1 MRVTKRDGRTQ
12 NVDASR
18 IRTRL
23 SALLAIHP
31 AINGP
36 DVSRVAQSVISGLVD
51 GISTQKVDELAAE
64 TSAAFACEDPA
75 YDRLAARITV
85 SVLHKQ
91 TQARFVDVAHAMHSG
106 ATPGRPLVSDELM
119 ACAIEF
125 GERVDAA
132 TDHRRDYAY
141 SYFGICTL
149 MSGYL
154 IRSREVVLE
163 RPQHMLWRVALGIHG
178 RNWPEALETYHA
190 MSSGAFTHASP
201 TLFWAGTPRP
211 QMASCFLDEVSD
223 DSIVGIYDTIRDC
236 ANISKLGGGLGVS
249 VSKIRSS
256 KSTVQSTGAA
266 ASGIMP
272 ALRVFNEMARH
283 VSQAGRRKGAI
294 AVYIEPWHA
303 DVYSLIDVRKNTGVE
318 SDRAR
323 DIFPALWVCDLF
335 MERVE
340 RDGDWTLMSPDTAP
354 GLDEVYGS
362 DFASL
367 YARYEAA
374 GAGVQTVR
382 ARDLWN
388 AIITAQIETGTPY
401 MLMKD
406 TVNALSQQS
415 NIGIIKGSNLCAEIC
430 LHVNSTETA
439 VCNLASV
446 ALPRFVDDN
455 ARVFDFAGLA
465 DTVRMA
471 VRNLDVIIDRTF
483 YPTPQAENSNSRHR
497 PVGVGVQGLADVFIA
512 MRLPFDSQ
520 EARHLN
526 VDIFECIYMAALA
539 ESCSRARE
547 HGPYETYRGSPASKG
562 MLQPDLYL
570 AAGFPRGGDV
580 ARDALRTRVASPAW
594 MQLRADIARWGLRN
608 SVLTAL
614 MPTASTAQILGNTE
628 SFEPIGS
635 VMFVRRTLA
644 GEFTLVSEPLVRDL
658 RALGLWTDDT
668 RHAIMRDDGSVRGL
682 CIPDSIRDLYRNA
695 YELPQRAVCQMAAER
710 APFVDQSTS
719 LNIHMAA
726 PTHAK
731 LSSLHFTN
739 WRSGCKTSL
748 YYLRTRAAARP
759 VQVTVPVQSEAC
771 DVACE
776 VDRNMVSCDV
786 ACDACGA

>member
-1 MRVTKRDGRTQ
+1 MAMRVIKRGGSAQ
-12 NVDASR
+12 AVDSGQIQA
-18 IRTRL
+18 RL
-23 SALLAIHP
+23 ADLIAIHP
-31 AINGP
+31 PIAGIDSLRVTRGV
-36 DVSRVAQSVISGLVD
+36 VSGIVD
-51 GISTQKVDELAAE
+51 GISTREVDELAAE
-64 TSAAFACEDPA
+64 TAASFACEDPA
-75 YDRLAARITV
+75 YARLAARITV
-85 SVLHKQ
+85 ADMHKR
-91 TQARFVDVAHAMHSG
+91 TQARFVDVVCSMHAAATSG
-106 ATPGRPLVSDELM
+106 APLVSDELM

-125 GERVDAA
+125 GDRVDGA
-132 TDHRRDYAY
+132 TDHQRDYSY

-149 MSGYL
+149 MSGYM
-154 IRSREVVLE
+154 IRSHKTPLE

-178 RNWPEALETYHA
+178 RNWQDALGTYRA
-190 MSSGAFTHASP
+190 MSRGTFTHASP

-249 VSKIRSS
+249 VSKIRSA
-256 KSTVQSTGAA
+256 KSVVRSTGAP
-266 ASGIMP
+266 ASGVMP

-303 DVYSLIDVRKNTGVE
+303 DVHSLIDVRKNTGVE

-340 RDGDWTLMSPDTAP
+340 NDGAWTLMSPDTAE

-362 DFASL
+362 EFEAL
-367 YARYEAA
+367 YERYEAE
-374 GAGVQTVR
+374 GVGVQTIR

-406 TVNALSQQS
+406 TVNALSQQA
-415 NIGIIKGSNLCAEIC
+415 NVGIIKGSNLCAEIC
-430 LHVNSTETA
+430 LHVSRSETA
-439 VCNLASV
+439 VCNLASI
-446 ALPRFVDDN
+446 ALPTFVDEV
-455 ARVFDFAGLA
+455 AGTFDFVGLA
-465 DTVRMA
+465 ETVRMA
-471 VRNLDVIIDRTF
+471 VRNLDVIIDKTF
-483 YPTPQAENSNSRHR
+483 YPTPESENSNSRHR
-497 PVGVGVQGLADVFIA
+497 PIGVGVQGLADVFIA
-512 MRLPFDSQ
+512 MRMSFDS
-520 EARHLN
+520 EDARRLN
-526 VDIFECIYMAALA
+526 ADIFECIYMAALR
-539 ESCSRARE
+539 ESCSRARD
-547 HGPYETYRGSPASKG
+547 HGPYSSYPGSPASRG

-570 AAGFPRGGDV
+570 AAGFPRGRDECHRL
-580 ARDALRTRVASPAW
+580 ARDALRARTSSPAW
-594 MQLRADIARWGLRN
+594 TTLRTDIARWGLRN

-628 SFEPIGS
+628 SFELIGS

-644 GEFTLVSEPLVRDL
+644 GEFTLVSESLVQDL
-658 RALGLWTDDT
+658 RSIGLWTADT
-668 RHAIMRDDGSVRGL
+668 RHAIMRDDGSVRSL
-682 CIPDSIRDLYRNA
+682 PIPNKVKDLYRNA
-695 YELPQRAVCQMAAER
+695 YELPQKAVCQMAAER

-719 LNIHMAA
+719 LNIHMAS

-739 WRSGCKTSL
+739 WRSGNKTSL

-759 VQVTVPVQSEAC
+759 VQVTVPVQSSGL
-771 DVACE
+771 
-776 VDRNMVSCDV
+776 DRGSCDPPS
-786 ACDACGA
+786 CDACGA